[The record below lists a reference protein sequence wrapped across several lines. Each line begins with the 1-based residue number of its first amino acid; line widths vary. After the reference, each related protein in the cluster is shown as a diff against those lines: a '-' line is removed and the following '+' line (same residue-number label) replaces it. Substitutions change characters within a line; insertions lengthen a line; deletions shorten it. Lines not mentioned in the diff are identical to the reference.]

1 MLVPESIPDRMKII
15 MNGQTFSTK
24 DGIIMAEIEFAYMIQ
39 DILLAFIVVFSAALL
54 AIAVISYRRT
64 GNKKILYITAGFA
77 CFFTKGL
84 LMTAALYTDNLDVTE
99 SFVPFLDVLILID
112 LLILLL
118 LYYAMFK
125 K

>member
-1 MLVPESIPDRMKII
+1 MKII

-77 CFFTKGL
+77 CFFAKGL

>member
-1 MLVPESIPDRMKII
+1 
-15 MNGQTFSTK
+15 
-24 DGIIMAEIEFAYMIQ
+24 MAEVDFAYMIQ

-54 AIAVISYRRT
+54 AIAIISYRRT
-64 GNKKILYITAGFA
+64 ENRKILFIAAGFA
-77 CFFTKGL
+77 CFFAKGII
-84 LMTAALYTDNLDVTE
+84 MSIALYTDNFDVSG
-99 SFVPFLDVLILID
+99 SFVPFMDALILID